1 MCDVSGVIYTL
12 VSTPFCHVLTQ
23 FYYFY
28 SNLLHNIVC
37 VLVCVVCYRKRRRV
51 RILSIRESAV
61 VVSVARVV

>member
-1 MCDVSGVIYTL
+1 MCDVSGVICTL
-12 VSTPFCHVLTQ
+12 VSTPFCYVLIN

-37 VLVCVVCYRKRRRV
+37 IFVCRVLQEMERV
-51 RILSIRESAV
+51 RILPIRESAV